1 MRSDRLQPPPPDHA
15 PPLHA
20 VRPAVPPHPDDAA
33 GFARVLRRRDFRYL
47 WAAQCGSQLAQNFIQ
62 FALLVVVY
70 DLTGLT
76 TAVAAVAVAFTFPGV
91 LLSAPAGVFADRHDK
106 RSLMML
112 TNLLRAVLLVLIPL
126 SQLAPFLPA
135 TRPGRCWSITFL
147 FSSVGQVFAPAEAAS
162 IPSLVSREQIQGA
175 MSLFMTTVIFTLM
188 LGSVLAPV
196 CLVLFGDLVPFYIA
210 AGLFALAAL
219 SCWRIG
225 STLRAVTPGAG
236 APRPT
241 SSRSSRTASA
251 SSAGAPALRWGMI
264 QLGLALIMVFT
275 IYALGAPYLQKVLH
289 RSPNDISLVLIPAMV
304 GLVAMAGVLGQHL
317 ISLPRRSLT
326 VIALFTTGGCLL
338 AMGILP
344 PVFQAV
350 GISGLLIPAVVLL
363 ALIFGCAL
371 GAILIPAFT
380 VLQEGTTEES
390 RGRIF
395 GGVFTVINAS
405 IALPLLAFG
414 GAADLSHSVDGVV
427 DVFGAL
433 VVSAGLVYRFVFW
446 ERLLVLDR
454 PAGVDA
460 TSRGAPDS
468 P

>member
-1 MRSDRLQPPPPDHA
+1 M
-15 PPLHA
+15 
-20 VRPAVPPHPDDAA
+20 
-33 GFARVLRRRDFRYL
+33 LRRRDFRYL

-91 LLSAPAGVFADRHDK
+91 LLSAPAGVYADRHDK

-112 TNLLRAVLLVLIPL
+112 TNLLRAGLLVLIPV
-126 SQLAPFLPA
+126 SQLAPFLQHQAWPLLV
-135 TRPGRCWSITFL
+135 ITFL

-196 CLVLFGDLVPFYIA
+196 CLILFGDLVPFYIA

-225 STLRAVTPGAG
+225 SSLRAVRAGAG
-236 APRPT
+236 PQTHVFQEFQDGVGILR
-241 SSRSSRTASA
+241 R
-251 SSAGAPALRWGMI
+251 SAGLRWGMI

-289 RSPNDISLVLIPAMV
+289 RSPNDISIVLVPAMF

-317 ISLPRRSLT
+317 IRLPRRSLT
-326 VIALFTTGGCLL
+326 VIALLTTGGCLL

-344 PVFQAV
+344 PVFQADRHQRAAHP
-350 GISGLLIPAVVLL
+350 GRRGSSPSSSAAPWAPSSSPPSPCFRRGP
-363 ALIFGCAL
+363 
-371 GAILIPAFT
+371 PR
-380 VLQEGTTEES
+380 S
-390 RGRIF
+390 RGD
-395 GGVFTVINAS
+395 AS
-405 IALPLLAFG
+405 SAVSSRSSTPPSPCRCSPSAAPSTSSTRSTAWSTSSAPWWSPPASSSGSSSGTGWWSSTSRPGRSRHLQ
-414 GAADLSHSVDGVV
+414 GAAG
-427 DVFGAL
+427 
-433 VVSAGLVYRFVFW
+433 
-446 ERLLVLDR
+446 
-454 PAGVDA
+454 
-460 TSRGAPDS
+460 S

>member
-1 MRSDRLQPPPPDHA
+1 MSSDRLHQPPPDHA

-91 LLSAPAGVFADRHDK
+91 LLSAPAGVYADRHDK

-112 TNLLRAVLLVLIPL
+112 TNLLRAGLLVLIPV
-126 SQLAPFLPA
+126 SQLAPFLQHQAWPLLV
-135 TRPGRCWSITFL
+135 ITFL

-196 CLVLFGDLVPFYIA
+196 CLILFGDLVPFYIA
-210 AGLFALAAL
+210 AVLFALPAL

-225 STLRAVTPGAG
+225 SSLRAVSPGAG
-236 APRPT
+236 PQTHVFQEFQDGVSILR
-241 SSRSSRTASA
+241 R
-251 SSAGAPALRWGMI
+251 SAGLRWGMI

-289 RSPNDISLVLIPAMV
+289 SSPNDISIVLIPAMF

-326 VIALFTTGGCLL
+326 VIAFFTTGTCLL

-363 ALIFGCAL
+363 ALAFGCAL

-446 ERLLVLDR
+446 DRLLVLDQ